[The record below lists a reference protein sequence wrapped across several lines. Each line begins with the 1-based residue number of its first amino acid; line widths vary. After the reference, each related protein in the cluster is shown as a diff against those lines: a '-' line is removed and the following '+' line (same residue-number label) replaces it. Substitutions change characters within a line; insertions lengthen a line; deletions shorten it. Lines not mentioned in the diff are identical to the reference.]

1 MPELHV
7 RAMTEAEFDEWR
19 VTIARAYADEQVKS
33 GNWAPEEALGLA
45 LAGNADLLPRG
56 LATEGMLLLT
66 ALRPN
71 SAPVGRV
78 WLGLKHPR
86 GTADCAFLYG
96 IEVDQ
101 PYRGQ
106 GYGRALLAA
115 AEDAVRSHGVSA
127 LELNVFGSNATAI
140 ALYRS
145 AGYVVLQQQMRTTLT

>member
-1 MPELHV
+1 MPELQV
-7 RAMTEAEFDEWR
+7 RAMTETEFDEWR
-19 VTIARAYADEQVKS
+19 LTIARAYADEQVKS

-45 LAGNADLLPRG
+45 LAGNADLLPQG

-66 ALRPN
+66 ALQPDG
-71 SAPVGRV
+71 APVGRV
-78 WLGLKHPR
+78 WLGLEHPR
-86 GTADCAFLYG
+86 GTADCAFLYD

-127 LELNVFGSNATAI
+127 LELNVFGGNATAI
-140 ALYRS
+140 ALYQS
-145 AGYVVLQQQMRTTLT
+145 AGYIVVQQLMRTSLT